1 MNRWNRRRS
10 SSSGAAPSPAGATPG
25 SGAARSGQGTGLP
38 GVSDGAAEPS
48 GTAGTAGTDRK
59 EPGAGAWAAYRQL
72 LRPFRT
78 QAVLAVALL
87 LARSGLDLGI
97 PQIFRWL
104 LDVAIPAGDLRRLA
118 MGALVALALVGTRA
132 AVHYAAVY
140 VSFDLTQRVVH
151 ELRVR
156 LYRHILSLP
165 LAFFH
170 RERQG
175 AVVARLTTD
184 TGAVERF
191 IQAVFARLAGEFG
204 GVLAVVA
211 TVVALQPALGLG
223 LVLLL
228 PLAGA
233 WFYLQTVR
241 IRSLSREIQAQAGR
255 IGAAATEAVG
265 AIATVKAFG
274 GETREAGRLA
284 AASQRYRALNMARRR
299 FIGRMESGADL
310 MGNLGLL
317 LLFFA
322 GGYLAIAGRLSPGT
336 LAALVLYLRM
346 MLAPVRS
353 LVNFHLILQEGLAAM
368 ERVQEILQLPAEG
381 VPPAGGNREA
391 AAGGGPD
398 RPDRLLPPE
407 AGGEVRAGAGQ
418 DGRGAVAVP
427 AIAGAGPSRPAGGPA
442 LPQGAQRPPGGPGAP
457 GGGGG
462 AGAAGAAAGAE
473 ALPRPGAA
481 GRPGRPSPAGAALE
495 LAGVWFRYR
504 PGDPPVLRGVNLRV
518 EPGERIALV
527 GPSGAGKTTL
537 LHLIPRFYD
546 PEQGVVLLDGQ
557 DVRRFDLAE
566 LRRQVAWVMQ
576 DPVLFSGTVADNI
589 AYGCPGASRAAIQRA
604 AELANAAGFIAA
616 LPQGYDT
623 PVGERGVRLSG
634 GQRQR
639 IAIARALLRRPRLL
653 LLDEATSFQDAES
666 EERIHQAL
674 DLLAAGGCTSIVV
687 AHRLSTALRADRV
700 VVLDGGRVVEAGTH
714 AQLIARGGL
723 YARLYR
729 TFFSPRGPG
738 RPRPGLPAGGTGTG
752 D

>member
-1 MNRWNRRRS
+1 M
-10 SSSGAAPSPAGATPG
+10 
-25 SGAARSGQGTGLP
+25 
-38 GVSDGAAEPS
+38 SDGAAEPS
-48 GTAGTAGTDRK
+48 GTAGTAGTGRK

-151 ELRVR
+151 DLRVR

-184 TGAVERF
+184 IGAVERF
-191 IQAVFARLAGEFG
+191 VQAVFARLAGEFG

-322 GGYLAIAGRLSPGT
+322 GGYLAIAGRLSPGS
-336 LAALVLYLRM
+336 LAALVLYVRM

-353 LVNFHLILQEGLAAM
+353 LVNFHLILQEGVAAM

-381 VPPAGGNREA
+381 VLPAGGTREA
-391 AAGGGPD
+391 AASGGPD
-398 RPDRLLPPE
+398 RPLPPA
-407 AGGEVRAGAGQ
+407 AGGVVREGADQ

-427 AIAGAGPSRPAGGPA
+427 AISGTHPSRPAGGPA
-442 LPQGAQRPPGGPGAP
+442 FPQGAPRPPGGPGAP

-462 AGAAGAAAGAE
+462 AGAGGAE
-473 ALPRPGAA
+473 ARTWPEAAVRPA
-481 GRPGRPSPAGAALE
+481 RPSPAGAALE

-546 PEQGVVLLDGQ
+546 PEQGAVLLNGR

-604 AELANAAGFIAA
+604 AELANAAAFIAA

-674 DLLAAGGCTSIVV
+674 DLLEAGGCTSIVV
-687 AHRLSTALRADRV
+687 AHRLSTALRADRI
-700 VVLDGGRVVEAGTH
+700 VVLDGGRVVETGTH

-738 RPRPGLPAGGTGTG
+738 QPRPGLPAGGTGTG